1 MAEIKKSHLWEK
13 PQRYA
18 LMIPQQKAFVDFNTT
33 HKEYCGWYPALMV
46 LLGIGMRIG
55 DAS

>member
-13 PQRYA
+13 PQRHA